1 MKISTIFA
9 PIKKCFTKFQH
20 SETSQSSVK
29 MADGTINGLELLG
42 EQNRVFIRPK
52 NQVEP
57 LQTEFNSTKDMYAY
71 AKGRCVDALKS
82 KTPYEHTVLVDT
94 KENKVLAEY
103 VGDENNCKIDNFDM
117 LVKNP
122 DYTILVHGHPNSYPL
137 SGADVSLLM
146 RYNVNQVMAVNEK
159 GEFSLVAKRLERP
172 TEKVINNTKDN
183 YLKELSYIGED
194 FYGHTDSE
202 LYKVMCHENLKHNAD
217 NMGLRYLTNYFYLK
231 K

>member
-1 MKISTIFA
+1 M
-9 PIKKCFTKFQH
+9 
-20 SETSQSSVK
+20 
-29 MADGTINGLELLG
+29 
-42 EQNRVFIRPK
+42 
-52 NQVEP
+52 
-57 LQTEFNSTKDMYAY
+57 
-71 AKGRCVDALKS
+71 
-82 KTPYEHTVLVDT
+82 VDT

-146 RYNVNQVMAVNEK
+146 KYNVNQVMAVNEK

-183 YLKELSYIGED
+183 YLKS
-194 FYGHTDSE
+194 
-202 LYKVMCHENLKHNAD
+202 CHILVKIFMD
-217 NMGLRYLTNYFYLK
+217 IQIVNYTRLCVTK
-231 K
+231 I

>member
-29 MADGTINGLELLG
+29 MADSTINGLELLG

-94 KENKVLAEY
+94 KENKVL
-103 VGDENNCKIDNFDM
+103 VFDT
-117 LVKNP
+117 LN
-122 DYTILVHGHPNSYPL
+122 G
-137 SGADVSLLM
+137 
-146 RYNVNQVMAVNEK
+146 
-159 GEFSLVAKRLERP
+159 
-172 TEKVINNTKDN
+172 
-183 YLKELSYIGED
+183 
-194 FYGHTDSE
+194 
-202 LYKVMCHENLKHNAD
+202 
-217 NMGLRYLTNYFYLK
+217 
-231 K
+231 